1 MQDWTRLIQ
10 WIGLDVS
17 SRTFTAAF
25 TNAFTNETVRPKQE
39 KFELNRRGVRQLL
52 SWARDIGG
60 GEPFGIAMETTGSY
74 SERLAKLI
82 SDERK
87 DLHVSLCNAGSISHY
102 VKSFTEAKSDKA
114 DASYIARYAAER
126 RPAPRLMTTPEI
138 EMLRAA
144 TRDRERLV
152 EQRVRMLEANATID
166 SKFVLNVND
175 GVIKA
180 IDKAIAELDAK
191 IRDIVMS
198 NAEIK
203 REIDIMVTC
212 PGVAFLS
219 AATIYAELGSLTQ
232 YTRKQL
238 SALSGVCPVRI
249 ESGTS
254 VRRSRISHRG
264 SKALRRILFLDA
276 LFAIRKVPAIRALHE
291 KLMTRVDSSK
301 LTARCACMRKLLL
314 TLRGMVVSQRAFDPD
329 YKPESY
335 KKNELTA

>member
-17 SRTFTAAF
+17 SKTFTAAF
-25 TNAFTNETVRPKQE
+25 TNAFTNQTVRPKQE
-39 KFELNRRGVRQLL
+39 KFEVNRRGVRQLL

-60 GEPFGIAMETTGSY
+60 GEPFGIAMETTGAY

-87 DLHVSLCNAGSISHY
+87 DLHVSLCNASSISHY

-126 RPAPRLMTTPEI
+126 RPAPRILRTPEL

-152 EQRVRMLEANATID
+152 EQRVRMLEANATIS
-166 SKFVLNVND
+166 SKFVLQVNS
-175 GVIKA
+175 GVLKA

-191 IRDIVMS
+191 IKTLVMS
-198 NAEIK
+198 DAEIA
-203 REIDIMVTC
+203 REISIMVTC
-212 PGVAFLS
+212 PGVAFIS
-219 AATIYAELGSLTQ
+219 AATIYAELGPLAQ
-232 YTRKQL
+232 YTRRQL

-254 VRRSRISHRG
+254 VHRSRLSRRG
-264 SKALRRILFLDA
+264 SKALKRILFLDA
-276 LFAIRKVPAIRALHE
+276 QFAIRKVPAIKALHD

>member
-1 MQDWTRLIQ
+1 MQDGTRLIQ

-17 SRTFTAAF
+17 SRTFTAALA
-25 TNAFTNETVRPKQE
+25 NAFTNQTIRPRQE

-52 SWARDIGG
+52 SWAHDIGG
-60 GEPFGIAMETTGSY
+60 GEPFGIAMETTGPY
-74 SERLAKLI
+74 SEKLAKLI

-102 VKSFTEAKSDKA
+102 MRSFTEAKSDKA

-126 RPAPRLMTTPEI
+126 RPAPRIPAMPEA

-152 EQRVRMLEANATID
+152 EQRVRMLEANATIS
-166 SKFVLNVND
+166 SKFVLQVND

-191 IRDIVMS
+191 IRAIAMA
-198 NAEIK
+198 NAEIE
-203 REIDIMVTC
+203 REISIMVTC
-212 PGVAFLS
+212 PGVAFIS
-219 AATIYAELGSLTQ
+219 AATIYAELGSLAQ

-254 VRRSRISHRG
+254 VRRSRISRRG
-264 SKALRRILFLDA
+264 SKSLKRILFLDA
-276 LFAIRKVPAIRALHE
+276 QFAMRKIPAIKALHE